1 MAKPRCMPRTSVT
14 AVHLAYLRIQ
24 AIIKAMQR
32 RALVVDDESFVA
44 ALVENVLKSAGF
56 EVCIA
61 HSSAA
66 ASLALEGFDPDVAVL
81 DISLGQGASGLDLA
95 HVLSGA
101 YPGVAL
107 LLLSRYPDLRTAR
120 VRPEDLP
127 RHCLFLSKSA
137 VADAAVLLDAVES
150 ALREKVPEQ
159 PVREHE
165 TGPLAGLT
173 RVQLDVLHSVAQGYT
188 NLEIARKRGCSTS
201 AVEKVLGTIYQRLGL
216 ESAGVLHPR
225 VEAVRIYTAAAI
237 LPDRPDSP

>member
-1 MAKPRCMPRTSVT
+1 M
-14 AVHLAYLRIQ
+14 L
-24 AIIKAMQR
+24 R
-32 RALVVDDESFVA
+32 RALVVDDEAFVA
-44 ALVENVLKSAGF
+44 ALIENVLKGAGF
-56 EVCIA
+56 QVRVT

-66 ASLALEGFDPDVAVL
+66 ASVALEEFDPDVAVL

-95 HVLSGA
+95 HLVSEA

-127 RHCLFLSKSA
+127 SHCLFLSKSA
-137 VADAAVLLDAVES
+137 VVDTAVLVDAVES
-150 ALREKVPEQ
+150 ALREKSLGHSGHEPEA
-159 PVREHE
+159 
-165 TGPLAGLT
+165 GPLAGLT

-188 NLEIARKRGCSTS
+188 NLEIARKRSCSTS